1 MRKEGVFLVAA
12 GAALSAFA
20 SGFGLYEA
28 SSRTY
33 AMGGAAVGKA
43 VDASANFHN
52 PATLTDLTNVT
63 VTAGV
68 MTEHPRAK
76 IKVDG
81 RPSETMDPGIFLLPS
96 FQLAVPLW
104 YDFSFG
110 LGVMPEYGLGSAY
123 DDGWTLCGSS

>member
-1 MRKEGVFLVAA
+1 MNMKKEAMFAAVALT
-12 GAALSAFA
+12 GAAAFA

-33 AMGGAAVGKA
+33 AMGGAVIGKA

-68 MTEHPRAK
+68 MTEHPRAR

-81 RPSETMDPGIFLLPS
+81 
-96 FQLAVPLW
+96 
-104 YDFSFG
+104 
-110 LGVMPEYGLGSAY
+110 
-123 DDGWTLCGSS
+123 